1 MRIIMRHYLS
11 IFQQAVR
18 NRWDKPALSDYKGE
32 TFTFADMATQIAKHH
47 VLFEKVGLK
56 PGDKVALASKNC
68 ARWAISFLAVGTYR
82 AVAVPILPDFAPET
96 IGELANHSES
106 VILFTEARIWEA
118 IDKNNITTLK
128 AVISVDD
135 FSILYATDETL
146 AESVAAEQAKMPK
159 VYPAEQKE
167 QVSDYKIGNIDDLA
181 IINYTSGTTSSP
193 KGVMLTAK
201 NISSNIEFALN
212 RIPVTDTDKIM
223 SMLPLAHMYGMA
235 FEFIYPLCG
244 GGHVYFLGKT
254 PTPTVLMQALADI
267 KPYILITVPLVMEK
281 IFKNKVMP
289 TLSSPLMRVL
299 TSIPVLRRVIYNK
312 VRSTLLTTF
321 GGNLRSIVLGGAAIS
336 LPVEK
341 VMRKVRLPYTV
352 GYGMTECAPLIGYSP
367 WESFKLGSC
376 GRAVDNVEVRI
387 DSDDPAK
394 KVGEIQVK
402 GDNVMQGYYKNPEA
416 TAATFTADGYL
427 RTGDLGIID
436 KEGNIFIKGRSKCMI
451 LSPNGQNI
459 YPEEIESI
467 LNSMPHVGESL
478 IVDRKGGL
486 VALVALQADEKCS
499 AEELKEIMEQNRS
512 ELNMR
517 MPAYSKI
524 TAIEIIEGGFEHTP
538 KQSIKRFLYS

>member
-1 MRIIMRHYLS
+1 MRHYLS
-11 IFQQAVR
+11 ILQQSMR
-18 NRWDKPALSDYKGE
+18 QKWESPALCDYRGE
-32 TFTFADMATQIAKHH
+32 TFTFGDIATRIDKLHR
-47 VLFEKVGLK
+47 LFNEIGLQ
-56 PGDKVALASKNC
+56 PGDKISLASKNC
-68 ARWAISFLAVGTYR
+68 ARWATAFLAAGTYR
-82 AVAVPILPDFAPET
+82 AVAVPILPDFTPDT
-96 IGELANHSES
+96 IAELVDHSQSS
-106 VILFTEARIWEA
+106 VLFTESRIWDA
-118 IDKNNITTLK
+118 IETERRPKVKI
-128 AVISVDD
+128 VVSVDD
-135 FSILYATDETL
+135 FSLLYAEDKAYVEFAEKCEATL
-146 AESVAAEQAKMPK
+146 PK
-159 VYPAEQKE
+159 VYDAEKRYE
-167 QVSDYKIGNIDDLA
+167 VTDYTFGDLDDLA

-201 NISSNIEFALN
+201 NLSSNIEFALN
-212 RIPVTDTDKIM
+212 RIPIKEGDKIM

-235 FEFIYPLCG
+235 FEYLYPLCG
-244 GGHVYFLGKT
+244 GGQVFFLGKT

-289 TLSSPLMRVL
+289 KLATPMMRVL
-299 TSIPVLRRVIYNK
+299 TSIPGLKNIIYGK

-321 GGNLRSIVLGGAAIS
+321 GGNLRSIILGGAAIS

-341 VMRKVRLPYTV
+341 VMRKIRLPYTV

-387 DSDDPAK
+387 DSTDAAK
-394 KVGEIQVK
+394 VVGEIQVK
-402 GDNVMQGYYKNPEA
+402 GDNVMQGYYRNPEA

-436 KEGNIFIKGRSKCMI
+436 KQGNIFIKGRSKCMI

-478 IVDRKGGL
+478 IVERKAGL

-499 AEELKEIMEQNRS
+499 AEELKEIMEQNRT
-512 ELNMR
+512 ELNLR

-524 TAIEIIEGGFEHTP
+524 TAVEIIEGGFEHTP

>member
-1 MRIIMRHYLS
+1 MRHYLS
-11 IFQQAVR
+11 ILQTSMREQ
-18 NRWDKPALSDYKGE
+18 WQKPALSDYKGA
-32 TFTFADMATQIAKHH
+32 TFTFADMATRIAKLHA
-47 VLFEKVGLK
+47 LFEVMEIQD
-56 PGDKVALASKNC
+56 GDKIALASKNC
-68 ARWAISFLAVGTYR
+68 AHWAISFLAAATR
-82 AVAVPILPDFAPET
+82 RCVAVPILPDFAPET
-96 IGELANHSES
+96 IAGLTLHSES
-106 VILFTEARIWEA
+106 VVLFTETRMWENM
-118 IDKNNITTLK
+118 DQSTMPNLK
-128 AVISVDD
+128 AAINVDD
-135 FSILYATDETL
+135 FSLLYAADKAY
-146 AESVAAEQAKMPK
+146 AEAAEKIESSMPK
-159 VYPAEQKE
+159 VYGEQEKMA
-167 QVSDYKIGNIDDLA
+167 VTDYKFSSLDDLA

-193 KGVMLTAK
+193 KGVMLTAR
-201 NISSNIEFALN
+201 NLSSNIEFGLRN
-212 RIPVTDTDKIM
+212 IPVTNDDKIM

-235 FEFIYPLCG
+235 FEFLYPLSG
-244 GGHVYFLGKT
+244 GAHVYFLGKT

-289 TLSSPLMRVL
+289 TLNKPMMRIL
-299 TSIPVLRRVIYNK
+299 TSIPGVNKLIYGK
-312 VRSTLLTTF
+312 VRATLLNTF

-341 VMRKVRLPYTV
+341 VMRKIRLPYTV

-376 GRAVDNVEVRI
+376 GRAVDNVFVRI
-387 DSDDPAK
+387 DSDDAQK

-436 KEGNIFIKGRSKCMI
+436 KQGNIFIKGRSKCMM

-467 LNSMPHVGESL
+467 LNSLPHVGESL
-478 IVDRKGGL
+478 IVERKGGL
-486 VALVALQADEKCS
+486 VGLVALQADEKCS
-499 AEELKEIMEQNRS
+499 AEELKEIMEQNRQ
-512 ELNMR
+512 ELNTR

-524 TAIEIIEGGFEHTP
+524 TAIEIIKGGFEHTP
-538 KQSIKRFLYS
+538 KQSIKRFLYN

>member
-1 MRIIMRHYLS
+1 MRHYLS

-18 NRWDKPALSDYKGE
+18 TRWDKPALSDYRGE

-47 VLFEKVGLK
+47 ALFEKIGLK
-56 PGDKVALASKNC
+56 AGDKVALASKNC
-68 ARWAISFLAVGTYR
+68 ARWAMSFLAVGTYR
-82 AVAVPILPDFAPET
+82 AVAVPILPDFTPET

-106 VILFTEARIWEA
+106 VILFTEPRIWDA
-118 IDKNNITTLK
+118 IDHKNTPTLK
-128 AVISVDD
+128 AVISVED
-135 FSILYATDETL
+135 FSILYATDKSL
-146 AESVAAEQAKMPK
+146 VSAMKAMESSMPK
-159 VYPAEQKE
+159 VFPAEQKE
-167 QVSDYKIGNIDDLA
+167 EVSNYNIGDIDDLA

-289 TLSSPLMRVL
+289 TLNKPLMRVL
-299 TSIPVLRRVIYNK
+299 TSIPGLSNIIYGK
-312 VRSTLLTTF
+312 VRKTLLTTF

-376 GRAVDNVEVRI
+376 GRAVDNVFVRI
-387 DSDDPAK
+387 DSDDAQK

-436 KEGNIFIKGRSKCMI
+436 KDGNIFIKGRSKCMI

-478 IVDRKGGL
+478 IVERKGGL
-486 VALVALQADEKCS
+486 VALVAKQADEKLS
-499 AEELKEIMEQNRS
+499 NEELAAVMAENRA
-512 ELNMR
+512 ELNSR

-524 TAIEIIEGGFEHTP
+524 SAIEILEGGFEHTP
-538 KQSIKRFLYS
+538 KQSIKRFLYN

>member
-1 MRIIMRHYLS
+1 
-11 IFQQAVR
+11 
-18 NRWDKPALSDYKGE
+18 
-32 TFTFADMATQIAKHH
+32 
-47 VLFEKVGLK
+47 
-56 PGDKVALASKNC
+56 
-68 ARWAISFLAVGTYR
+68 
-82 AVAVPILPDFAPET
+82 
-96 IGELANHSES
+96 
-106 VILFTEARIWEA
+106 
-118 IDKNNITTLK
+118 
-128 AVISVDD
+128 
-135 FSILYATDETL
+135 
-146 AESVAAEQAKMPK
+146 
-159 VYPAEQKE
+159 
-167 QVSDYKIGNIDDLA
+167 
-181 IINYTSGTTSSP
+181 
-193 KGVMLTAK
+193 
-201 NISSNIEFALN
+201 
-212 RIPVTDTDKIM
+212 
-223 SMLPLAHMYGMA
+223 MLPLAHMYGMA

-289 TLSSPLMRVL
+289 TLNKPLMRVL
-299 TSIPVLRRVIYNK
+299 TSIPGLNNIIYGK
-312 VRSTLLTTF
+312 VRKTLLTTF

-376 GRAVDNVEVRI
+376 GRAVDNVFVRI
-387 DSDDPAK
+387 DSDDAQK

-436 KEGNIFIKGRSKCMI
+436 KDGNIFIKGRSKCMI

-478 IVDRKGGL
+478 IVERKGGL
-486 VALVALQADEKCS
+486 VALVAKQADEKLS
-499 AEELKEIMEQNRS
+499 NEELAAVMAENRA
-512 ELNMR
+512 ELNSR

-524 TAIEIIEGGFEHTP
+524 SAIEILEGGFEHTP
-538 KQSIKRFLYS
+538 KQSIKRFLYN

>member
-1 MRIIMRHYLS
+1 M
-11 IFQQAVR
+11 R
-18 NRWDKPALSDYKGE
+18 NRWDKPALSDYRGE
-32 TFTFADMATQIAKHH
+32 TFPFADIATRIAKHH
-47 VLFEKVGLK
+47 LLFERVGLK

-68 ARWAISFLAVGTYR
+68 ARWAISFLAVATYR

-106 VILFTEARIWEA
+106 VILFTEARIWDA
-118 IDKNNITTLK
+118 IDRKNVPTVK

-135 FSILYATDETL
+135 FSILYASDKSL
-146 AESVAAEQAKMPK
+146 VSAMIARESSMPK
-159 VYPAEQKE
+159 VFPVEEKDK
-167 QVSDYKIGNIDDLA
+167 VSDFQIGDIDDLA

-193 KGVMLTAK
+193 KGVMLSAR
-201 NISSNIEFALN
+201 NISSNIEFGLS
-212 RIPVTDTDKIM
+212 RIPVAADDKIM

-235 FEFIYPLCG
+235 FEFLYPLCG

-289 TLSSPLMRVL
+289 TLNKPMMRVL
-299 TSIPVLRRVIYNK
+299 TMIPGINKIIYKK
-312 VRSTLLTTF
+312 VRETLLNTF
-321 GGNLRSIVLGGAAIS
+321 GGNLCSIVLGGAAIS
-336 LPVEK
+336 FPVEK
-341 VMRKVRLPYTV
+341 VMRKIRLPYTV
-352 GYGMTECAPLIGYSP
+352 GYGMTECAPLVGYSP

-376 GRAVDNVEVRI
+376 GRPVDNIHVRI
-387 DSDDPAK
+387 DSDDAAK
-394 KVGEIQVK
+394 SVGEIQIK

-416 TAATFTADGYL
+416 TAAAFTADGYL

-436 KEGNIFIKGRSKCMI
+436 KDGNIFIKGRSKCMI

-459 YPEEIESI
+459 YPEEIESM

-478 IVDRKGGL
+478 IVERKGGL
-486 VALVALQADEKCS
+486 VALVALPADEKCS
-499 AEELKEIMEQNRS
+499 MEELKEIMEQNRK
-512 ELNMR
+512 ELNAR

-524 TAIEIIEGGFEHTP
+524 SAVEILEGGFEHTP

>member
-1 MRIIMRHYLS
+1 MRHYLS

-18 NRWDKPALSDYKGE
+18 NRWDKPALSDYRGE

-118 IDKNNITTLK
+118 IDKNNTTTLK

-135 FSILYATDETL
+135 FSVLYAADETL

-167 QVSDYKIGNIDDLA
+167 QVSDYKIGDIDDLA

-244 GGHVYFLGKT
+244 GGHVFFLGKT

-299 TSIPVLRRVIYNK
+299 TNIPILRGIIYGK
-312 VRSTLLTTF
+312 VRSKLLTTF

-436 KEGNIFIKGRSKCMI
+436 KGGNIFIKGRSKCMI

-478 IVDRKGGL
+478 VVDRKGGL

-538 KQSIKRFLYS
+538 KQSIKRFLYN

>member
-47 VLFEKVGLK
+47 VLFEKVGLM

-82 AVAVPILPDFAPET
+82 AVAVPILPDFAPDT

-118 IDKNNITTLK
+118 IDKSKETTLK

-135 FSILYATDETL
+135 FSVLYAADETL

-159 VYPAEQKE
+159 VYPAEQKNE
-167 QVSDYKIGNIDDLA
+167 VSDYKIGDINDLA

-235 FEFIYPLCG
+235 FEFMYPLCG

-289 TLSSPLMRVL
+289 TLDKPAMRIL
-299 TSIPVLRRVIYNK
+299 TSIPILKNIIYSK
-312 VRSTLLTTF
+312 VRKTLLTTF

-336 LPVEK
+336 WPVEK
-341 VMRKVRLPYTV
+341 VMRKVRWPI
-352 GYGMTECAPLIGYSP
+352 P
-367 WESFKLGSC
+367 
-376 GRAVDNVEVRI
+376 
-387 DSDDPAK
+387 
-394 KVGEIQVK
+394 
-402 GDNVMQGYYKNPEA
+402 
-416 TAATFTADGYL
+416 
-427 RTGDLGIID
+427 
-436 KEGNIFIKGRSKCMI
+436 
-451 LSPNGQNI
+451 
-459 YPEEIESI
+459 
-467 LNSMPHVGESL
+467 
-478 IVDRKGGL
+478 
-486 VALVALQADEKCS
+486 
-499 AEELKEIMEQNRS
+499 
-512 ELNMR
+512 
-517 MPAYSKI
+517 
-524 TAIEIIEGGFEHTP
+524 
-538 KQSIKRFLYS
+538 

>member
-1 MRIIMRHYLS
+1 MRHYLS

-18 NRWDKPALSDYKGE
+18 NRWDKPAVSDYRGE
-32 TFTFADMATQIAKHH
+32 TFTFADIATRIAKHH
-47 VLFEKVGLK
+47 ALFEKVGLQ

-118 IDKNNITTLK
+118 IDRKNVPTLK

-135 FSILYATDETL
+135 FSILYAADKSL
-146 AESVAAEQAKMPK
+146 VSAMIAKESSMPK
-159 VYPAEQKE
+159 VFPAEQKE
-167 QVSDYKIGNIDDLA
+167 QVSDYQIGDIDDLA

-212 RIPVTDTDKIM
+212 RIPVTETDKIM

-289 TLSSPLMRVL
+289 TLNKPLMRIL
-299 TSIPVLRRVIYNK
+299 TSIPVLKNVIYGK

-336 LPVEK
+336 MPVEK

-376 GRAVDNVEVRI
+376 GRAVDNVHVRI
-387 DSDDPAK
+387 DSDDESK
-394 KVGEIQVK
+394 TVGEIQVK

-436 KEGNIFIKGRSKCMI
+436 KQGNIFIKGRSKCMI

-478 IVDRKGGL
+478 IVERKGGL

-499 AEELKEIMEQNRS
+499 MEELKQIMELNRV

-524 TAIEIIEGGFEHTP
+524 SAVEIIEGGFEHTP
-538 KQSIKRFLYS
+538 KQSIKRFLYN

>member
-1 MRIIMRHYLS
+1 MRHYLS

-18 NRWDKPALSDYKGE
+18 NRWDKPALSDYRGE

-118 IDKNNITTLK
+118 IDKNNTTTLK

-135 FSILYATDETL
+135 FSVLYAADETL

-167 QVSDYKIGNIDDLA
+167 QVSDYKIGDIDDLA

-289 TLSSPLMRVL
+289 KLSSPLMRVL
-299 TSIPVLRRVIYNK
+299 TNIPILRGVIYGK
-312 VRSTLLTTF
+312 VRATLLETF

-486 VALVALQADEKCS
+486 VALVALQVDEKCS

-512 ELNMR
+512 ELNTR

-538 KQSIKRFLYS
+538 KQSIKRFLYN

>member
-1 MRIIMRHYLS
+1 MRHYLS

-18 NRWDKPALSDYKGE
+18 NRWDKPALSDYRGE

-118 IDKNNITTLK
+118 IDKNNTTTLK

-135 FSILYATDETL
+135 FSVLYAADETL

-167 QVSDYKIGNIDDLA
+167 QVSDYKIGDIDDLA

-212 RIPVTDTDKIM
+212 RIPVTETDKIM

-289 TLSSPLMRVL
+289 TLSTPLMRVL
-299 TSIPVLRRVIYNK
+299 TNIPILRGIIYGK
-312 VRSTLLTTF
+312 VRSKLLTTF

-367 WESFKLGSC
+367 WETFKLGSC

-478 IVDRKGGL
+478 IVERKGGL
-486 VALVALQADEKCS
+486 VGLVALQADEKCS

-512 ELNMR
+512 ELNTR

-538 KQSIKRFLYS
+538 KQSIKRFLYN